1 MEVIMRL
8 SVFVPVI
15 LVLGGFGNVR
25 GQSPKDEKPKDI
37 KEIAVARVLG
47 EPDRLMTQRAK
58 AQKDKVAV
66 LEKQLADIKN
76 GIIPIPRFPLDPV
89 YGFCPITWRVGDAG
103 LVTCSVLVRQIIDE
117 NLMLV
122 ECNNLFLIKAATK
135 GLVDGKNFYVGGFW
149 VVSGTMQYKTAIGG
163 TNTVFVL
170 EQVDLEWL
178 KAEAKKR
185 MAPSTISK
193 ITETIEK
200 EKAERQK
207 AEADKKAADADR
219 KAATEKAKA
228 DRIAAEEKAKWRTWT
243 DSTGQYKTEA
253 EYGGVAGGKVK
264 LIKKDGSTVRLPLE
278 QLSTEDQQ
286 WIKNKHR

>member
-1 MEVIMRL
+1 MRV

-37 KEIAVARVLG
+37 KETAVARVLE

-66 LEKQLADIKN
+66 LEKQLAEIKT

-103 LVTCSVLVRQIIDE
+103 LVTCSVLIRQIIDE

-122 ECNNLFLIKAATK
+122 ECNGLFLIKAATK

-149 VVSGTMQYKTAIGG
+149 VVGGTMQYKTAIGG
-163 TNTVFVL
+163 TKTVFVL

-200 EKAERQK
+200 EKAQREK
-207 AEADKKAADADR
+207 AEADKE
-219 KAATEKAKA
+219 AATEKAKA

-253 EYGGVAGGKVK
+253 EFGGVAGGKVK

-278 QLSTEDQQ
+278 QLSAEDQQ